1 MLASM
6 STLFCECGY
15 ALRKSAGLLLCSNK
29 ECSHY
34 LKPFVEPT
42 IQLHEAPPELN
53 ISYVIN
59 LNLGIITPE
68 DRQL

>member
-6 STLFCECGY
+6 GTIFCECGY
-15 ALRKSAGLLLCSNK
+15 ALRKSASLLHCSNK
-29 ECSHY
+29 GCSHY
-34 LKPFVEPT
+34 LKSFVEPT

>member
-1 MLASM
+1 MFASM

-15 ALRKSAGLLLCSNK
+15 ALRKSAGLLYCSN
-29 ECSHY
+29 EGCSYH

-53 ISYVIN
+53 ISSAITIN
-59 LNLGIITPE
+59 LKVTTPE

>member
-6 STLFCECGY
+6 GTIFCECGY

-42 IQLHEAPPELN
+42 IPLYEAPELS
-53 ISYVIN
+53 ISSAII
-59 LNLGIITPE
+59 LNLKVTTPE
-68 DRQL
+68 ERQL